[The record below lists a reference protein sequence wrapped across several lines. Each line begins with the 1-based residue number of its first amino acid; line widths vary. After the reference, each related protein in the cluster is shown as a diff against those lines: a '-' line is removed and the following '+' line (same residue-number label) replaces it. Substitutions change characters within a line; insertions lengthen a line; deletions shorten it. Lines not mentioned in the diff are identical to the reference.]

1 MGLKVTVR
9 SVDLKPALSRLRGT
23 AKADAIE
30 ALSREIEADI
40 QPYVKRDTGT
50 LMDSPRAASDYRAG
64 RIVWTAQK
72 DGKEYA
78 GHAYDD
84 PNVGRHEGQ
93 NPLATWHWIDVAKND
108 LLASWVKLAAR
119 LFGGGR

>member
-1 MGLKVTVR
+1 MGLNVGVK
-9 SVDLKPALSRLRGT
+9 VDLKPALSRLRGT

-50 LMDSPRAASDYRAG
+50 LSESPRALSDYRAG
-64 RIVWTAQK
+64 KVVWSAT
-72 DGKEYA
+72 DGGDDYA
-78 GHAYDD
+78 GYAYED
-84 PNVGRHEGQ
+84 PNVGAHAGQ
-93 NPLATWHWIDVAKND
+93 NPKATARWIEAAKAD
-108 LLASWVKLAAR
+108 LMDSWTKFAAS